1 MRKLPSLLAALA
13 LCLALATAA
22 PLPAA
27 AQLGVSAAFTA
38 SRLDHPVA
46 TVSSPTTLYGSTV
59 SVYYQRGLFLALG
72 GDIRGTFLGG
82 NGITFNAGTAGPRV
96 GVKLH
101 ALPIQVY
108 AEALGGFNSYT
119 SSTNA
124 GSTIQAEYQL
134 LAGGDA
140 TILPRIDWRVLEYA
154 YTGSSANLSAHS
166 LSTGIVLRLPF

>member
-1 MRKLPSLLAALA
+1 MRKLPALLATLV
-13 LCLALATAA
+13 LCLALCIAVTR
-22 PLPAA
+22 PAA
-27 AQLGVSAAFTA
+27 AQLGISGAFTA
-38 SRLDHPVA
+38 SRLDHPV
-46 TVSSPTTLYGSTV
+46 TNVSSPSMLYGSTV
-59 SVYYQRGLFLALG
+59 SVYYQRGLLLSLG
-72 GDIRGTFLGG
+72 GDIRGTFLGR

-96 GVKLH
+96 ALKLH

-134 LAGGDA
+134 LVGGDA

-154 YTGSSANLSAHS
+154 YTGSSANLSANS